1 MNYIEKYFNNCRYYK
16 FGKGKKLYVLL
27 SGWGTPF
34 SLADMYNLAINLS
47 LTSKVIVI
55 DRPGYDK
62 HDSNVSN
69 RSFEN
74 VCLEISEVIKHEGN
88 GEKVVIVG
96 HSLGGAYGLF
106 LAEKYPQLV
115 EEVVSLDML
124 PYTGNFASLI
134 YGINY
139 LPAYTFCFLR
149 KTKILLLLKD
159 TTLEKAL
166 RLDNIPEEV
175 SSKALIRTHT
185 SLYNKYVMSEL
196 KYMKAFIKRLKKGE
210 IVSRVPVKII
220 ISESTFNATKKYLS
234 SFEQM
239 YLNVTLINI
248 GKSSH
253 YIHHDKLN
261 DVINNIL
268 E

>member
-1 MNYIEKYFNNCRYYK
+1 
-16 FGKGKKLYVLL
+16 
-27 SGWGTPF
+27 
-34 SLADMYNLAINLS
+34 
-47 LTSKVIVI
+47 
-55 DRPGYDK
+55 
-62 HDSNVSN
+62 
-69 RSFEN
+69 
-74 VCLEISEVIKHEGN
+74 
-88 GEKVVIVG
+88 
-96 HSLGGAYGLF
+96 
-106 LAEKYPQLV
+106 
-115 EEVVSLDML
+115 ML

-139 LPAYTFCFLR
+139 LPAYTFRFLR

-159 TTLEKAL
+159 TTLDKAL
-166 RLDNIPEEV
+166 RLDNIPKEV

-220 ISESTFNATKKYLS
+220 ISEATFNATKKYLS